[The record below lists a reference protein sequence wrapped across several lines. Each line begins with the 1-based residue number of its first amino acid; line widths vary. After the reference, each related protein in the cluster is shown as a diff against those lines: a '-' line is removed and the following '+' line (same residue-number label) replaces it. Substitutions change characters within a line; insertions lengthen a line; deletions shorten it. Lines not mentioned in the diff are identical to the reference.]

1 LVKEQHLLS
10 VFHLTFRDKKKF
22 MTKTSDI
29 LVIDDEQVVID
40 AVIKI
45 CSLDNY
51 SVDTASTV
59 TQALEKIGHNKYGII
74 ISDIMMPDGD
84 GFQVLDELH
93 NRNVDSAIIMMTGFS
108 TVENAVN
115 SLYKGAIDFIPK
127 PFTVDELLNSVF
139 RANKYQKIKV
149 RQEQMSMQKRNGE
162 ILYVNCPAKYFRLG
176 YSSWMYQER
185 DGSVLTGVCDL
196 FLKTIDSV
204 KEIEFAEPESEIVQ
218 GISCST
224 ITSGDERV
232 HKILSPVSGRIVEVN
247 NNLKT
252 NSSLVEKDPY
262 FEGWMYRVIPMD
274 IGYEQKLLT
283 PCSSDRL

>member
-1 LVKEQHLLS
+1 
-10 VFHLTFRDKKKF
+10 
-22 MTKTSDI
+22 MTKTCDI

-51 SVDTASTV
+51 TVDVAMTV
-59 TQALEKIGHNKYGII
+59 QKALEKITENKYEII

-84 GFQVLDELH
+84 GFQILDEAH
-93 NRNVDSAIIMMTGFS
+93 NRNLDSAVIMMTGFS

-139 RANKYQKIKV
+139 RANKYRKIIAKLNQMVIKKQK
-149 RQEQMSMQKRNGE
+149 SE
-162 ILYVNCPAKYFRLG
+162 ILFVNCPAKYFRLG

-185 DGSVLTGVCDL
+185 DGSVLVGVCDL

-204 KEIEFAEPESEIVQ
+204 KEIELTEPESEIVQ
-218 GISCST
+218 GLNCAT
-224 ITSGDERV
+224 ITSIDDRI

-252 NSSLVEKDPY
+252 SSSLIEKDPY
-262 FEGWMYRVIPMD
+262 FEGWIYRVIPVD
-274 IGYEQKLLT
+274 IGYEQKLLI

>member
-1 LVKEQHLLS
+1 MS
-10 VFHLTFRDKKKF
+10 
-22 MTKTSDI
+22 KTSDI

-51 SVDTASTV
+51 SVETASTV
-59 TQALEKIGHNKYGII
+59 TQALEKISHNKYGII
-74 ISDIMMPDGD
+74 ISDIMLPDGD
-84 GFQVLDELH
+84 GFQILDELR
-93 NRNVDSAIIMMTGFS
+93 NRNIESAIIMMTGFS

-176 YSSWMYQER
+176 YSSWMFPER
-185 DGSVLTGVCDL
+185 DGSVLIGVCDL

-204 KEIEFAEPESEIVQ
+204 KEIEFTESESEIVQ
-218 GISCST
+218 GISCAT

-247 NNLKT
+247 NNLKA
-252 NSSLVEKDPY
+252 NCSLIEKDPY

>member
-1 LVKEQHLLS
+1 
-10 VFHLTFRDKKKF
+10 

-45 CSLDNY
+45 CALDNY
-51 SVDTASTV
+51 TVDVAMTV
-59 TQALEKIGHNKYGII
+59 SQAIEKLSHNNYEII

-84 GFQVLDELH
+84 GFQILDEAH
-93 NRNVDSAIIMMTGFS
+93 NRNLDSAIIMMTGFS

-139 RANKYQKIKV
+139 RANKYRKIISKLN
-149 RQEQMSMQKRNGE
+149 QMSMKNQNGE

-176 YSSWMYQER
+176 YSSWMCQER
-185 DGSVLTGVCDL
+185 DGSVLIGVCDL

-204 KEIEFAEPESEIVQ
+204 KEIEFREPESEIVQ
-218 GISCST
+218 GISCAT
-224 ITSGDERV
+224 ITSSDDRV

-247 NNLKT
+247 NNLKAS
-252 NSSLVEKDPY
+252 SSLIEKDPY
-262 FEGWMYRVIPMD
+262 FEGWIYRVIPMD
-274 IGYEQKLLT
+274 IGYEQKLLI